1 MKKVVLPLLFFF
13 FLLFTACSDKETE
26 APSFLK
32 VDVKTVNFLA
42 GATNS
47 SLNIQT
53 NVDDW
58 SATVDPAASAWLSAS
73 KQGGALNISATEND
87 DFDVRNG
94 KIIIKAN
101 SLTETINVAQLG
113 VAPSILVSNEVIT
126 VGADGGVVN
135 LEITSNIEY
144 EIIIPD
150 DVSWIQPKTSPNTR
164 VAMVTKKY
172 EYDVAWNTE
181 LEQRSAEVTIKQVD
195 GTIEKKVFINQT
207 AKDGYTG
214 VSQGDIKDDIKVKVN
229 SGTAS
234 SFQPNGGEIENS
246 FDGDMG
252 TLYHSAWNN
261 AADNYF
267 PITLDYNFVNEESI
281 DYLIYHPRQSG
292 PNGNFKETEIWVST
306 EEVPTFKKLM
316 DYDFKGNGSA
326 ARVSF
331 DKPVVKPKAIR
342 FIVKSGAGDGQGFAS
357 CAEMEFYRTN
367 PNNFDPLTLFTDKTC
382 TELKPSITR
391 EDIEQVSNNLYRNM
405 ALYMLEGT
413 YPREFRIDDY
423 KAWPHPNDWAR
434 VNKTS
439 TLSLLDNPT
448 GISVSE
454 GEELIVFV
462 GQTHGY
468 NLSLKIQNLDLPESD
483 GYNNASFYPLVDGV
497 NKIVPR
503 NPGLAY
509 VFYHTADYKTAPS
522 VKIHFATGKV
532 NGYYDTQKHEPA
544 DWAKYLDA
552 AVDKYFDVVGEH
564 AHLTFPTT
572 SFRSFAKNSGPR
584 LIAAYDDLV
593 HLEKDF
599 MGLYKYDRN
608 SPNRAYFHVMYQ
620 SYMYA
625 TSYRTAYNESTLPSI
640 LNVNTLKSTPWGPAH
655 EMGHSLQTRPGFKWQ
670 GMTEVTNN
678 VHSLY
683 VQTEWGN
690 PSRIQS
696 ESMGRH
702 NNRYEKAYYN
712 SFVNNTPHP
721 GESDVFCKLVSL
733 WQLQLYFGRANGKA
747 DFYKDYYEL
756 VRTSSNKP
764 NAGEQ
769 QLQFVKDVCDVSK
782 TNLTRFFQKWG
793 YLTPFDEEIDD
804 YGKGQLT
811 ISQRQIDQ
819 VISDIEAKNYPEV
832 TDMIEYVSDSN
843 WEIFKNK
850 SSIQKGTAIK
860 SGTSIRM
867 SNWKNVVAYEVY
879 ENDKLIFVSNLSAF
893 NLDSSATQNTKIYAV
908 AYNGDKVEVTF

>member
-1 MKKVVLPLLFFF
+1 MSRITLSLL
-13 FLLFTACSDKETE
+13 LLLLSLISCSDKETE

-58 SATVDPAASAWLSAS
+58 SATVDPAASAWLRAS
-73 KQGGALNISATEND
+73 KQGGTLNISASEND
-87 DFDVRNG
+87 NFDVRNG

-101 SLTETINVAQLG
+101 SLTETIGVAQLG

-150 DVSWIQPKTSPNTR
+150 DVSWILPKTTPSTR
-164 VAMVTKKY
+164 VAMVTKEY
-172 EYDVAWNTE
+172 EYDIGWNTE

-195 GTIEKKVFINQT
+195 GTIEKKIYINQS

-214 VSQGDIKDDIKVKVN
+214 VSQGDIKDDIRVKVS
-229 SGTAS
+229 SGSAS
-234 SFQPNGGEIENS
+234 SFQSGGEIEKS
-246 FDGDMG
+246 FDGDMS
-252 TLYHSAWNN
+252 TLYHSLWNN
-261 AADNYF
+261 EAANYF

-292 PNGNFKETEIWVST
+292 GNGHFKETEIWVST
-306 EEVPTFKKLM
+306 EQVPTFTKLM
-316 DYDFKGNGSA
+316 DYDFKANGSA
-326 ARVSF
+326 ARITF

-367 PNNFDPLTLFTDKTC
+367 PNNFDPLTLFTDKSC

-468 NLSLKIQNLDLPESD
+468 NLSLKIQNLDLPGDD
-483 GYNNASFYPLVDGV
+483 GYNNASFYPLVHGV

-608 SPNRAYFHVMYQ
+608 SPNRAYFHVIYQ

-702 NNRYEKAYYN
+702 NNRYEKAYHN

-850 SSIQKGTAIK
+850 SSIQKGTATK

-879 ENDKLIFVSNLSAF
+879 ENDKLIFVSNLSTF
-893 NLDSSATQNTKIYAV
+893 NLDSSATQNTKVYAV